1 MSTHA
6 ASRTRRGG
14 AAAERR
20 RRAVLRRRLAAL
32 AVAAGVG
39 VVAVIAMPE
48 AKHAVRE
55 ITLPL
60 RHEDVIRQQA
70 AAKGLDP
77 ALVAAVIYAE
87 SHFVDQ
93 TSHAGA
99 RGLMQ
104 ITPDTAHAIAQRTG
118 GTAFTEAD
126 LATPQ
131 VNIAYGTWDLRHL
144 LVHYEGDEVA
154 ALAAYNAGIGN
165 VDKWRA
171 TAGGALS
178 MSGIPFAETRAYVT
192 KVLAAR
198 TDYRRKYARE
208 LGIARR

>member
-6 ASRTRRGG
+6 ATRTRRPSRGSP
-14 AAAERR
+14 ARR
-20 RRAVLRRRLAAL
+20 RRAVLRRRLVAL
-32 AVAAGVG
+32 AAAAGVG
-39 VVAVIAMPE
+39 VRAVVLTPE
-48 AKHAVRE
+48 VKHAARE

-60 RHEDVIRQQA
+60 RHEDVIRQQS

-93 TSHAGA
+93 TSRAGA

-104 ITPDTAHAIAQRTG
+104 ITPETAHAIAARTG

-131 VNIAYGTWDLRHL
+131 INIAYGTWYLRHL
-144 LVHYEGDEVA
+144 LDHYSGDEIA

-165 VDKWRA
+165 VDRWRSA
-171 TAGGALS
+171 SGGALS
-178 MSGIPFAETRAYVT
+178 MDEIPFAETRAYVT
-192 KVLAAR
+192 RVLGAR
-198 TDYRRKYARE
+198 ADYRRKYPHE
-208 LGIARR
+208 LGYR

>member
-1 MSTHA
+1 MSTQA
-6 ASRTRRGG
+6 ATRTRRRGT
-14 AAAERR
+14 ARQ
-20 RRAVLRRRLAAL
+20 RRATLRRRLLAL
-32 AVAAGVG
+32 AAAAGVG
-39 VVAVIAMPE
+39 VFAVVGMPE
-48 AKHAVRE
+48 VKHAAKE

-77 ALVAAVIYAE
+77 ALVAGVIYAE

-104 ITPDTAHAIAQRTG
+104 ITPATAHAIAQSTG

-131 VNIAYGTWDLRHL
+131 VNIAYGTWYLRHL
-144 LVHYEGDEVA
+144 LDHYDGDTVA
-154 ALAAYNAGIGN
+154 SLAAYNGGIGN
-165 VDKWRA
+165 VDRWRA
-171 TAGGALS
+171 ASGGSLAADE
-178 MSGIPFAETRAYVT
+178 IPFAETRAYVD
-192 KVLAAR
+192 KVLAAQR
-198 TDYRRKYARE
+198 DYRRKYGRE
-208 LGIARR
+208 LGYG

>member
-1 MSTHA
+1 MSTQA
-6 ASRTRRGG
+6 ATRTRRPRRG
-14 AAAERR
+14 AAAR
-20 RRAVLRRRLAAL
+20 RRAVLRRRLVAL
-32 AVAAGVG
+32 AAAAGVG
-39 VVAVIAMPE
+39 LLAVVLMPDVKHV
-48 AKHAVRE
+48 AKE

-70 AAKGLDP
+70 AAKNLDA
-77 ALVAAVIYAE
+77 ALVAGVIYTE

-104 ITPDTAHAIAQRTG
+104 ITPATAHAIAQRTG

-131 VNIAYGTWDLRHL
+131 VNIAYGTWYLRHL
-144 LVHYEGDEVA
+144 LDHYDGDVTA

-165 VDKWRA
+165 VDRWRA
-171 TAGGALS
+171 AAGAALS
-178 MSGIPFAETRAYVT
+178 TGDIPFAETRAYVT
-192 KVLAAR
+192 KVLEAQR
-198 TDYRRKYARE
+198 EYRQKYPRE
-208 LGIARR
+208 LGYR

>member
-6 ASRTRRGG
+6 ATRTRRRGG
-14 AAAERR
+14 ASARH
-20 RRAVLRRRLAAL
+20 RRAVLRRRLVAL
-32 AVAAGVG
+32 AVAAGIG
-39 VVAVIAMPE
+39 GVAVWAMPE
-48 AKHAVRE
+48 AKHAVKE

-60 RHEDVIRQQA
+60 RHEDIIRQQA
-70 AAKGLDP
+70 SAKRLDP
-77 ALVAAVIYAE
+77 ALVASVIYAE

-104 ITPDTAHAIAQRTG
+104 ITPGTAHAIARSTG

-131 VNIAYGTWDLRHL
+131 VNIAYGTWYLRHL
-144 LVHYEGDEVA
+144 LDHYDGDEVA

-165 VDKWRA
+165 VDRWRA
-171 TAGGALS
+171 SAGGSLS
-178 MSGIPFAETRAYVT
+178 PDEIPFAETRAYVT
-192 KVLAAR
+192 RVLDAQR
-198 TDYRRKYARE
+198 DYRTKYARE
-208 LGIARR
+208 LG

>member
-6 ASRTRRGG
+6 ATRTKRRG
-14 AAAERR
+14 AAEGRR
-20 RRAVLRRRLAAL
+20 RTVLRRRLAAL

-39 VVAVIAMPE
+39 LIAVIAMPE
-48 AKHAVRE
+48 VKHAVRE

-70 AAKGLDP
+70 ASKGLDP

-104 ITPDTAHAIAQRTG
+104 ITPATAHAIAQRTG

-131 VNIAYGTWDLRHL
+131 VNIAYGTWYLRHL
-144 LVHYEGDEVA
+144 LDHYDGDQTA

-165 VDKWRA
+165 VDRWRA
-171 TAGGALS
+171 AAGASLS
-178 MSGIPFAETRAYVT
+178 TGDIPFAETRAYVT
-192 KVLAAR
+192 KVLEAQR
-198 TDYRRKYARE
+198 EYRAKYGRE
-208 LGIARR
+208 LGY

>member
-1 MSTHA
+1 MSTQA
-6 ASRTRRGG
+6 ATRTRRRPS
-14 AAAERR
+14 AARR
-20 RRAVLRRRLAAL
+20 KALLRRRLLAL

-39 VVAVIAMPE
+39 AAAVVAMPE
-48 AKHAVRE
+48 AKHAVKE

-60 RHEDVIRQQA
+60 RHEDVIRQQS

-104 ITPDTAHAIAQRTG
+104 ITPETAHAIAQRTG

-131 VNIAYGTWDLRHL
+131 VNIAYGTWYLRHL
-144 LVHYEGDEVA
+144 LDHYA
-154 ALAAYNAGIGN
+154 
-165 VDKWRA
+165 
-171 TAGGALS
+171 
-178 MSGIPFAETRAYVT
+178 
-192 KVLAAR
+192 
-198 TDYRRKYARE
+198 
-208 LGIARR
+208 